1 MRDTAL
7 RLRTHPVPRLVSFAP
22 RARTG
27 FFRGTMAIPSR
38 ALVTVLR
45 ETADRLE
52 AGADYQWSHF
62 GRCNCGHLVQ
72 TVTRLSPAEIHA
84 ASAPELLEWSEIPE
98 DYCAGTGLKL
108 EYVLDRLRELGLD
121 RADLRHLE
129 DLSDPRVLHAL
140 PGGHRF
146 LERNRRDHTVA
157 YFRAFADLLAQALSS
172 EVAEAPTRAA
182 HAACEAPRLSA
193 PHARLQPV

>member
-1 MRDTAL
+1 
-7 RLRTHPVPRLVSFAP
+7 
-22 RARTG
+22 
-27 FFRGTMAIPSR
+27 
-38 ALVTVLR
+38 LVTVLR
-45 ETADRLE
+45 ETAARLE

-129 DLSDPRVLHAL
+129 DLSDPRVLSAL
-140 PGGHRF
+140 PGGHRW
-146 LERNRRDHTVA
+146 LERNRREDVVA
-157 YFRAFADLLAQALSS
+157 YMRALASVL
-172 EVAEAPTRAA
+172 EVEISTRAA
-182 HAACEAPRLSA
+182 DEVVREWTGDLAA
-193 PHARLQPV
+193 V

>member
-1 MRDTAL
+1 
-7 RLRTHPVPRLVSFAP
+7 
-22 RARTG
+22 
-27 FFRGTMAIPSR
+27 MAIPSR

-45 ETADRLE
+45 ETAARLE

-129 DLSDPRVLHAL
+129 DLSDPRVLSAL
-140 PGGHRF
+140 PGGHRW
-146 LERNRRDHTVA
+146 LERNRREDVVA
-157 YFRAFADLLAQALSS
+157 YMRALASVL
-172 EVAEAPTRAA
+172 EVEISTRAA
-182 HAACEAPRLSA
+182 DEVVREWTGDLAA
-193 PHARLQPV
+193 V